1 MCNNFTSV
9 LKHLIFLRL
18 GSDPN
23 KLFPYEA
30 LLDQLKQ
37 FGKYGVLTGIILIA
51 IFTADPN
58 TIPDLSEFSERVN
71 EYDGAIDN
79 LLKVPEDKQDDYK
92 TRICELI
99 GDAAR
104 FGYL

>member
-1 MCNNFTSV
+1 MTLNI
-9 LKHLIFLRL
+9 IFFFRL
-18 GSDPN
+18 GSNPD

-37 FGKYGVLTGIILIA
+37 FGKYGTITGVILIA
-51 IFTADPN
+51 IFTADPE
-58 TIPDLSEFSERVN
+58 TIPDLSDFSEKLN

-79 LLKVPEDKQDDYK
+79 LLKVSEDKLEDFK
-92 TRICELI
+92 TRICDLI
-99 GDAAR
+99 EDSVQ